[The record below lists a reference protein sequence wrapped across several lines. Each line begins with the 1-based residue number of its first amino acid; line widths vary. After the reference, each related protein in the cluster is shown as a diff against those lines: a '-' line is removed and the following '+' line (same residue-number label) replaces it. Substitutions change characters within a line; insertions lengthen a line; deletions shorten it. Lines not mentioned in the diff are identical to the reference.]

1 VSAVARAIRPRPVF
15 CVIDGLYRDRAVADA
30 VRRGRFTHGG
40 IALDLGPEPDWL
52 TRELPPDPEWQI
64 EWRKFYYGL
73 DLAHAFRATGD
84 AGYLE
89 AWERLVRAWIRQV
102 PPDSDRSDVTARRV
116 LNWIYAWLR
125 FAASPAFE
133 GLTPG
138 MAESIVASI
147 SGQLRHVHE
156 HLTPERNHRTF
167 ELYALF
173 VSLLALPDLD
183 MGVTLDFVLDE
194 LHRNLLTD
202 VRADGVHREAS
213 THYHHVALRTYL
225 GVYENAR
232 RFSIRL
238 PESYRERLE
247 RACEFAMHCHR
258 PDGAIPALSDSDTGS
273 YLDLLELAAGLLS
286 RPDFLYV
293 ATGGARGDPPSA
305 KYASFPHAGY
315 FIQRSG
321 WGEGPTPF
329 AAERYLILDCGPLG
343 DGGHGHYDLLSVE
356 IAAGGAPLIVD
367 PGRYVYSEEAP
378 NWRRWFKSTAAH
390 NTVSVDGLDQ
400 TAYRRG
406 APNGPVAQGR
416 LLHRLS
422 AAGLDVLWGE
432 CHSPCYEVV
441 HRRRVLFVA
450 DEYWIIEDRLVGE
463 RPHRYDLRFHLAPE
477 ACDRTTLAV
486 ADGQSVARAPGLALV
501 TMSRGAATIEQGWF
515 APLYGDKLPAPTVSV
530 RAEGT
535 PQAAFITLVA
545 PLAADRPVPEVRV
558 DHGPT
563 STRVEIATA
572 GPAGTIRD
580 VVAWSASPDPVM
592 LEPVGRHARVAWVRE
607 LDADDDRERHAT
619 CL

>member
-1 VSAVARAIRPRPVF
+1 VSVAASAILPRPVF
-15 CVIDGLYRDRAVADA
+15 CVIDRLYRDRALADA
-30 VRRGRFTHGG
+30 VRRGLFTHAGVT
-40 IALDLGPEPDWL
+40 LDLGPEPDWL
-52 TRELPPDPEWQI
+52 TSELPADPEWQI

-73 DLAHAFRATGD
+73 DLAHAFCATGD
-84 AGYLE
+84 VSFLR
-89 AWERLVRAWIRQV
+89 AWERLVRSWIGQV
-102 PPDSDRSDVTARRV
+102 PPDFDRSDVTARRV

-133 GLTPG
+133 GLTAG
-138 MAESIVASI
+138 MAERIVASI
-147 SGQLRHVHE
+147 SAQLRHVRD

-173 VSLLALPDLD
+173 VSLLALPALD
-183 MGVTLDFVLDE
+183 IGATLEFVLDE

-202 VRADGVHREAS
+202 IRADGVHREAS

-273 YLDLLELAAGLLS
+273 YLDLLELAAGLMS
-286 RPDFLYV
+286 RPDFQYV
-293 ATGGARGDPPSA
+293 ATGGVRGERPSA
-305 KYASFPHAGY
+305 KYASFPQGGY

-321 WGEGPTPF
+321 WGAGSTAFNE
-329 AAERYLILDCGPLG
+329 ERYLIFDCGPLG
-343 DGGHGHYDLLSVE
+343 DGGHGHYDLLNVE

-367 PGRYVYSEEAP
+367 PGRYVYSEETP

-406 APNGPVAQGR
+406 APNGPVAQGH
-416 LLHRLS
+416 LLDRLS
-422 AAGLDVLWGE
+422 TAGLDVLWGE
-432 CHSPCYEVV
+432 CDSPCYEVV

-463 RPHRYDLRFHLAPE
+463 RPHRYDLRFHLAPQAWE
-477 ACDRTTLAV
+477 KTTLAV
-486 ADGQSVARAPGLALV
+486 ADGQSVVRAPGLALV
-501 TMSRGAATIEQGWF
+501 TISRGAATIEQGWF
-515 APLYGDKLPAPTVSV
+515 APLYGHKLPAPTLSV

-535 PQAAFITLVA
+535 PQATFITLVA
-545 PLAADRPVPEVRV
+545 PLASDRPVPEVRV
-558 DHGPT
+558 DQGPT
-563 STRVEIATA
+563 STRVDITTA
-572 GPAGTIRD
+572 GPERTLHD
-580 VVAWSASPDPVM
+580 VVAWSATPDPVM
-592 LEPVGRHARVAWVRE
+592 LQPVGRHARAAWVRE
-607 LDADDDRERHAT
+607 LESDHDRERRAT